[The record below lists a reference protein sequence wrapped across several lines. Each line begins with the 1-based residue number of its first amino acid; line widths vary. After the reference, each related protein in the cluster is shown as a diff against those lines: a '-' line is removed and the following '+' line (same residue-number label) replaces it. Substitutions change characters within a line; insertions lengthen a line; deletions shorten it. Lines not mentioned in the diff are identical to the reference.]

1 MSERSF
7 PLNTRGVFTL
17 LGRAALAVSL
27 SLLFAHIARAQSA
40 SGLTGVV
47 LDPSALRLANVKVT
61 VQALDT
67 GDTRSLLTNAEG
79 EYSVAPLQPGRYEIS
94 AELPGFQRYSQKGIT
109 LELGRVARI
118 DITLQVGHVSESVDV
133 VAENQLIESETATVG
148 QFIENKTVRDMPIN
162 GRRVGDLLKLM
173 GNAVYITGDVIRPRV
188 TVAGSRGDQQQW
200 LLDGVNASNVALE
213 IPQALFN
220 PPVESVQEVRV
231 QQNNYS
237 AEFGNTAGGVVSVI
251 TRSGTNQ
258 FHGSA
263 YEFFRNDAMDARN
276 FFSAQKAPLRYNI
289 FGLTAGGP
297 IIKNKTFFFSSNEWQ
312 IQRIG
317 LTRVYTVPTA
327 AQKAGDFSQTL
338 TAAGALVPI
347 YDPATTRVDPA
358 NPTRTIRDPFVGNII
373 PSNRLDPV
381 GAKIAGYYPAATR
394 AAANLAGANN
404 FARNGSTNLNLT
416 TWTTKVDHILNDNSR
431 LGFRMVLHN
440 FPTDTAATFDNP
452 AADPDGSITTRRAYS
467 FLGTYTRNFGSRAV
481 NDFRFNYQ
489 PRRFRQDTLSIGGN
503 WPAQLGLKGV
513 TGSAF
518 PQVTAS
524 GYVNLGAGTQ
534 QRIQTP
540 IRDTDIVDVYSLL
553 LGKHS
558 IKIGGEARFGQN
570 QDDLN
575 SLTSGS
581 IGFGPQ
587 LTALSGTTSGGN
599 AIASLLLGAA
609 LSGKIQDTDIL
620 DRRAAYYAAFVQDD
634 WKVTRSFTLNLGVR
648 WETHT
653 PRVDEN
659 NRQNSFDTAKINPVS
674 GTPGVVT
681 FAGRDGLGSKVYN
694 SDYVNFGPRIGFAW
708 KPSERR
714 SLVVRSGYG
723 VYFGPPV
730 PGSNTASAG
739 FETSGDY
746 SSPDSG
752 NTAAFLL
759 SNGFPATVPQVLNS
773 GFGAVAVGSAVRLA
787 PVYIGQDRAL
797 GYSQQWNF
805 SVQQELKGNIVAEV
819 SYLGNV
825 GHKLPAPDT
834 SINQVRPELLLGAG
848 SAQTR
853 RPFPQFGNVTLLTP
867 MWGNSSYHGLN
878 VKVEKRFSNGLNFL
892 TNYTWS
898 KFIDDVASSF
908 EVGAV
913 PSGYQDF
920 YNRRA
925 DKSLAGND
933 VRNRLAVSSVYELPW
948 GRGRKLLNR
957 GLLSNLVGGWNLGAI
972 LIAQAGSPFGLVTQ
986 TNTSNSFNPGPQR
999 VNVLKDPSLPAEQRS
1014 VARWFDTTA
1023 VAAPAA
1029 YTFGNS
1035 SRALLTGPG
1044 LLNLDISLLKNF
1056 RFKETG
1062 NVQFRAESL
1071 NVANHT
1077 NFQAPGRS
1085 LGAANFGAISS
1096 ALPARVMQLGLKVE
1110 F

>member
-1 MSERSF
+1 MR
-7 PLNTRGVFTL
+7 
-17 LGRAALAVSL
+17 RAS
-27 SLLFAHIARAQSA
+27 
-40 SGLTGVV
+40 T
-47 LDPSALRLANVKVT
+47 T
-61 VQALDT
+61 
-67 GDTRSLLTNAEG
+67 
-79 EYSVAPLQPGRYEIS
+79 APLQPGRYEVS

-173 GNAVYITGDVIRPRV
+173 GNAVYISGDVIRPRV

-347 YDPATTRVDPA
+347 YDPATTRADPA
-358 NPTRTIRDPFVGNII
+358 NPARTIRDPFVGNII

-416 TWTTKVDHILNDNSR
+416 TWTTKVDHLLNDNSR

-481 NDFRFNYQ
+481 NDLRFNYQ

-524 GYVNLGAGTQ
+524 GYVTLGRARSSASRPDPGYGHRGCIQPAAGQALDQDWRRGAVRPEPGRPQ
-534 QRIQTP
+534 QPDFGFDRVRSATDGSFGHDQRRQ
-540 IRDTDIVDVYSLL
+540 RDCEPAA
-553 LGKHS
+553 GH
-558 IKIGGEARFGQN
+558 
-570 QDDLN
+570 
-575 SLTSGS
+575 GS
-581 IGFGPQ
+581 
-587 LTALSGTTSGGN
+587 
-599 AIASLLLGAA
+599 
-609 LSGKIQDTDIL
+609 SGKIQDTDIL
-620 DRRAAYYAAFVQDD
+620 NRHAAYYAAFVQDD
-634 WKVTRSFTLNLGVR
+634 WKVTRSFTLNVGVR

-653 PRVDEN
+653 PRVDAN
-659 NRQNSFDTAKINPVS
+659 NRQNSFDTTKINPVS

-723 VYFGPPV
+723 VYFGPPCPGRIQPV
-730 PGSNTASAG
+730 PGLRPAVT
-739 FETSGDY
+739 TVRR
-746 SSPDSG
+746 
-752 NTAAFLL
+752 TAA
-759 SNGFPATVPQVLNS
+759 T
-773 GFGAVAVGSAVRLA
+773 RL
-787 PVYIGQDRAL
+787 
-797 GYSQQWNF
+797 
-805 SVQQELKGNIVAEV
+805 
-819 SYLGNV
+819 
-825 GHKLPAPDT
+825 
-834 SINQVRPELLLGAG
+834 
-848 SAQTR
+848 
-853 RPFPQFGNVTLLTP
+853 
-867 MWGNSSYHGLN
+867 
-878 VKVEKRFSNGLNFL
+878 
-892 TNYTWS
+892 
-898 KFIDDVASSF
+898 
-908 EVGAV
+908 
-913 PSGYQDF
+913 
-920 YNRRA
+920 
-925 DKSLAGND
+925 
-933 VRNRLAVSSVYELPW
+933 
-948 GRGRKLLNR
+948 
-957 GLLSNLVGGWNLGAI
+957 
-972 LIAQAGSPFGLVTQ
+972 
-986 TNTSNSFNPGPQR
+986 
-999 VNVLKDPSLPAEQRS
+999 RS
-1014 VARWFDTTA
+1014 C
-1023 VAAPAA
+1023 
-1029 YTFGNS
+1029 
-1035 SRALLTGPG
+1035 
-1044 LLNLDISLLKNF
+1044 
-1056 RFKETG
+1056 
-1062 NVQFRAESL
+1062 
-1071 NVANHT
+1071 
-1077 NFQAPGRS
+1077 
-1085 LGAANFGAISS
+1085 
-1096 ALPARVMQLGLKVE
+1096 
-1110 F
+1110 